1 MINKTKLISFIK
13 IYKLQNNNILN
24 NFKENFYKSISKIK
38 KGQKSQKFFLETISE
53 NFKIN
58 N

>member
-24 NFKENFYKSISKIK
+24 NFKENFYKSIS
-38 KGQKSQKFFLETISE
+38 E

-58 N
+58 NQNMKH